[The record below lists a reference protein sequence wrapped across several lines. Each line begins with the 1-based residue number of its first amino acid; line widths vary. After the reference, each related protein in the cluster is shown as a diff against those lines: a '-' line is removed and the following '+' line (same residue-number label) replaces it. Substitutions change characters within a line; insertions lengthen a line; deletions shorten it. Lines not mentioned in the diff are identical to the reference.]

1 MNRLHIVI
9 GASTALILFYVW
21 VCTQGWIGPALFLFS
36 LTQLA
41 VLAVVYVVLKDPNP
55 SKLTFDEAMYEDLK
69 IPFKVK
75 P

>member
-1 MNRLHIVI
+1 
-9 GASTALILFYVW
+9 
-21 VCTQGWIGPALFLFS
+21 
-36 LTQLA
+36 LA